1 MSGAA
6 ASLPVRPRHFR
17 YTILTRY
24 SNLTEHRLLGL
35 SPGLAPAWL
44 SVRGLSQGPR
54 LGAANNNNN
63 HRRNGP
69 RPAPPLLRS
78 RTAYYD
84 ILGVSSG
91 ASQAQVKTAYYKQ
104 SFRFHPDRNAGSEE
118 AALRFG
124 EVTEAYH
131 VLGSLSLRKKYDLG
145 VLSLEE
151 ARNAGKPSGRAG
163 SPARTGPAGRTEGSS
178 SPRTPS
184 KAMFNFDAFYQAHY
198 GEQLE
203 RERLQRAR
211 RAYMERVRRQPSQKY
226 PFHQLSE
233 VSALLLFLTA
243 AAFFFSLK

>member
-1 MSGAA
+1 MAEVSRRLWTC
-6 ASLPVRPRHFR
+6 S
-17 YTILTRY
+17 
-24 SNLTEHRLLGL
+24 SLLGL
-35 SPGLAPAWL
+35 SPGLAPAGL
-44 SVRGLSQGPR
+44 SVRGLSQAPR
-54 LGAANNNNN
+54 LGATTNNNN
-63 HRRNGP
+63 HHRGRNGP

-151 ARNAGKPSGRAG
+151 ARNAGKPSGRVD
-163 SPARTGPAGRTEGSS
+163 SPARAGPAGRRGDS

-203 RERLQRAR
+203 RERLLRAR
-211 RAYMERVRRQPSQKY
+211 RAYMEKVRRQPSKKY

-233 VSALLLFLTA
+233 VSALLLFLSA
-243 AAFFFSLK
+243 AAFFFSFK